1 MDTSPTPSGQPA
13 RRNTGYM
20 LLGVGCIFL
29 VLAYLIGIS
38 DNFPG
43 IVSMLAGMFAVVLG
57 VTVHIGK
64 WGKRKPM
71 QELLYWS
78 PRALCVVVA
87 LFLSIFALDVFEEGR
102 GFWGTAVALLM
113 HLVPSFLVLLTLAM
127 SWRREWVG
135 GVLSFVLAAVWVV
148 FAWGKPFF
156 GVTSFLLIAGPLLL
170 TGSLFLLNWRYRA
183 VLKNKPAV

>member
-1 MDTSPTPSGQPA
+1 MDTSSTPSAQPA
-13 RRNTGYM
+13 RRNLSYV
-20 LLGVGCIFL
+20 LLAAGCIFL

-43 IVSMLAGMFAVVLG
+43 IVSMLAGMFAIVLG
-57 VTVHIGK
+57 VIVRVGK

-78 PRALCVVVA
+78 PRALCIVVA
-87 LFLSIFALDVFEEGR
+87 LFLGMFALDVFDEGT
-102 GFWGTAVALLM
+102 GFWGTTVALLM
-113 HLVPSFLVLLTLAM
+113 HLIPSFLVLIVLAI

-135 GVLSFVLAAVWVV
+135 GLLSFVLALVWVV

-156 GVTSFLLIAGPLLL
+156 DFTTFLLIAGPLVL
-170 TGSLFLLNWRYRA
+170 TGSLFLLNWRYRNE
-183 VLKNKPAV
+183 LRGT